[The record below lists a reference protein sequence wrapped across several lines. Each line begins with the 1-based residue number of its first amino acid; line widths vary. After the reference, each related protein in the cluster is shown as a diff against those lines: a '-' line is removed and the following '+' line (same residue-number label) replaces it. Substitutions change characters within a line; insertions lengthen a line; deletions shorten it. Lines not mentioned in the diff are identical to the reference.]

1 VVHRCAA
8 TTTRHVP
15 LAELS
20 AAALFYETAGAGPP
34 VLLIGGTGG
43 DLRRAPGPFA
53 WPGAERFSVL
63 AFDHRDQGRS
73 RSHAAAQPTM
83 ADFASDA
90 LELTEHLGWDRFDV
104 VGYSF
109 GGMVAQE
116 LALAARERVGRL
128 VLVATSSGGDGC
140 RSYPLHELYE
150 LEPAARTAA
159 LVELLDT
166 RATTQPQLAAA
177 IASYLA
183 VDRALSANDVP
194 PPGLVRQLAA
204 RRDHDSSARLGAL
217 QMPALVIAGRFDGI
231 ATPATCE
238 ALARALPDAQLQVYE
253 GGHAVLLQ
261 DPDAWP
267 AIARFLVASAR
278 RLSS

>member
-1 VVHRCAA
+1 
-8 TTTRHVP
+8 VP

-20 AAALFYETAGAGPP
+20 GAALFYETAGAGPR

-73 RSHAAAQPTM
+73 RAHAAAAQPTM

-116 LALAARERVGRL
+116 LALAAGERVGRL
-128 VLVATSSGGDGC
+128 VLVATSSGGEGC

-150 LEPAARTAA
+150 LETAARTAA

-183 VDRALSANDVP
+183 VDRALSATDVP

-204 RRDHDSSARLGAL
+204 RRDHDTSARLGEL
-217 QMPALVIAGRFDGI
+217 RMPAFVIAGRFDGI

-238 ALARALPDAQLQVYE
+238 ALARALPNAQLQVYE

-261 DPDAWP
+261 DPHAWP
-267 AIARFLVASAR
+267 AIARFLLASASSH
-278 RLSS
+278 LS

>member
-1 VVHRCAA
+1 ML
-8 TTTRHVP
+8 VP

-20 AAALFYETAGAGPP
+20 GAALFYATAGAGPP

-53 WPGAERFSVL
+53 WPGAERFSLL

-73 RSHAAAQPTM
+73 RSHAAQQPTM
-83 ADFASDA
+83 ADFADDA
-90 LELTEHLGWDRFDV
+90 LGLVDELGWDRFDV

-116 LALAARERVGRL
+116 LALTAGDRVRRL
-128 VLVATSSGGDGC
+128 VLVSTSSGGEGC
-140 RSYPLHELYE
+140 ISYPLHELYE

-166 RATTQPQLAAA
+166 RATTQPKLAAA
-177 IASYLA
+177 IASYLT
-183 VDRALSANDVP
+183 VDGGGLAANEAP
-194 PPGLVRQLAA
+194 PLGLVRQLEA
-204 RRDHDSSARLGAL
+204 RRQHDTSARLHEL
-217 QMPALVIAGRFDGI
+217 QMPTLVAVGRFDGI
-231 ATPATCE
+231 ATPATSE
-238 ALARALPDAQLQVYE
+238 ALARALPHAQLRVFE

-261 DPDAWP
+261 DPAAWP
-267 AIARFLVASAR
+267 AIANFLVDAD
-278 RLSS
+278 